1 MKAVLHLK
9 FIVLYIIF
17 GFLCVF
23 TTATLTTELI
33 TERLEKDTSQTL
45 YREATMIADNYLPS
59 YFSNESSSW
68 AVHSQLS
75 AMKTYLNSS
84 LWFVE
89 KDGTMITSANLKD
102 TTAPQSVNNF
112 DPAEIGSNQY
122 MIGTYH
128 NYFQEDMI
136 TVMAP
141 AHTGILYKGISDH
154 SQPCLSD
161 QRKMPHAD
169 GSGLYFSW
177 SYFPVVLHLP
187 AWVPFLR
194 PSAIVA
200 DHRSCEAICHGQ
212 SGLRDSGKQA

>member
-89 KDGTMITSANLKD
+89 KDGTMITSANLKA

-128 NYFQEDMI
+128 NYCNGSC
-136 TVMAP
+136 
-141 AHTGILYKGISDH
+141 HTGILYKGISDH

>member
-122 MIGTYH
+122 MIGTY
-128 NYFQEDMI
+128 
-136 TVMAP
+136 
-141 AHTGILYKGISDH
+141 KGISDH
-154 SQPCLSD
+154 SQPGLSD

-187 AWVPFLR
+187 ARVSFLR
-194 PSAIVA
+194 PSTIVA

-212 SGLRDSGKQA
+212 SGL

>member
-1 MKAVLHLK
+1 MKAVQHLK

-122 MIGTYH
+122 MLGTYH
-128 NYFQEDMI
+128 NFFQEDMI

-141 AHTGILYKGISDH
+141 VTQEFYT
-154 SQPCLSD
+154 
-161 QRKMPHAD
+161 
-169 GSGLYFSW
+169 
-177 SYFPVVLHLP
+177 
-187 AWVPFLR
+187 
-194 PSAIVA
+194 
-200 DHRSCEAICHGQ
+200 
-212 SGLRDSGKQA
+212 

>member
-136 TVMAP
+136 TVMAC
-141 AHTGILYKGISDH
+141 HKGILYKGISDH